1 MGPATPQDMSE
12 GSSTQITSLPKLQPD
27 GSNWTTYQERVLNTL
42 TSKGL
47 KRHVMGTARK
57 PVALSEMNGD
67 YFKPGRLAPL
77 SDEELEKH
85 EQEQDLYDQHQAT
98 VHNIIYRT
106 VDKSTFLQVKGEKT
120 ADMVWKKLTSIH
132 ANKGGMYETDLL
144 AKLQNMCYTEGE
156 SMRDHLTEMTELKE
170 QLTEMNVEISDQ
182 SFITYIWTPLSPTPT
197 F

>member
-12 GSSTQITSLPKLQPD
+12 SLSTQITSLPKLQPD
-27 GSNWTTYQERVLNTL
+27 GSNWSMYQERVLNTL

-57 PVALSEMNGD
+57 LVVLTERDGD
-67 YFKPGRLAPL
+67 YYKPGWLAPL
-77 SDEELEKH
+77 SDEDLEKH

-98 VHNIIYRT
+98 VRDIIYRT

-132 ANKGGMYETDLL
+132 ANKGGMYKTDLL
-144 AKLQNMCYTEGE
+144 AKLQNLHYTEGE
-156 SMRDHLTEMTELKE
+156 SM
-170 QLTEMNVEISDQ
+170 
-182 SFITYIWTPLSPTPT
+182 
-197 F
+197 